1 VPDAI
6 LVATAD
12 AVTRVLND
20 APAGA
25 FSQKFEAVRSYAD
38 WELPLEESSPLDGR
52 VLVDVVPVSTPAMAL
67 ETPVSISYQVQV
79 DVVVR
84 KRLGP
89 DSRDASGRY
98 LLASIDPLV
107 LLVEQI
113 NERFTPVRFATPDN
127 VSWDA
132 ETGNRILAAY
142 KPSHLREHHQFTG
155 IVRLG
160 FKAHKEVR

>member
-1 VPDAI
+1 
-6 LVATAD
+6 
-12 AVTRVLND
+12 VTRALND

-25 FSQKFEAVRSYAD
+25 FGQKFEAVRSYAD
-38 WELPLEESSPLDGR
+38 WELPLEDSGPLDGR
-52 VLVDVVPVSTPAMAL
+52 VLVDVVPVSTPATEI
-67 ETPVSISYQVQV
+67 ETRASISYQMQV
-79 DVVVR
+79 DIVVR

-89 DSRDASGRY
+89 ENRDAAGRY

-113 NERFTPVRFATPDN
+113 NERFTPVRFATPDH
-127 VSWDA
+127 VAWDA
-132 ETGNRILAAY
+132 EAGNRILAAY

-160 FKAHKEVR
+160 FKAHKEVL